1 MKKKIIAIALA
12 LCMVTSL
19 LPATVLAASEG
30 DPQCTVT
37 EGCTLPNGHEG
48 ECVLPEEGGEPDAP
62 AACTKTE
69 GCTLAEGHEGACV
82 LPKEG
87 GESDAPAACTKTEG
101 CTLAEGHEG
110 ECVLPKE
117 NGEPVVTMLDG
128 VNTLAAPRVGAVCT
142 VGGTDY
148 VTLQDAFADAPS
160 GSTIEMTADIAGM
173 TTDMIATVP
182 VGKTFT
188 LNMAGH
194 SITVD
199 QAFTGRPIVNEGVLT
214 ITGNGTIDSSDSEAG
229 GFGAVNNKG
238 TLIVENGT
246 YRGAKYASGSSL
258 RNTGA
263 GAVLTVKDGLFEEAT
278 CAIFNEGTVTING
291 GTFTGTTCSQC
302 NSDIWSYT
310 IRNYSEYSKMT
321 INGGTFTGV
330 QGAVSASIGYLEV
343 NGGTFKTV
351 ACEHHG
357 TAATF
362 YALYAAGEA
371 GKVLCVIND
380 GYFETE
386 GRQTAV
392 LIGNDNTGGDGGINA
407 PATGIVRGG
416 TFVAPVGVP
425 ALKGAERT
433 GDPQI
438 TGGTFTSDVSQYVP
452 GHHMAVEEDGTFVV
466 EPVTQAVGVAAVG
479 QTYYRS
485 LESALE
491 DAENGET
498 VRVLKNAE
506 SAGAALAGKEVTL
519 DLAGCEVAL
528 RGPLVAGEGAHLIIE
543 DSADATEGKPT
554 VSKDNKVTYDAG
566 RLYAAADAGMSYVAA
581 SAFGGSITLKS
592 GIVDGL
598 NADSFALYAQGDVT
612 GAADVA
618 STVTVDGGYV
628 LAQEFALSAQ
638 GCGAAIRFNGGAA
651 EARDNAVIGGNG
663 SNAEGNRRGGTDIR
677 ITGGTLIAHIET
689 SGYASCG
696 VYHPQ
701 EGTLTITGGTIYSE
715 NGCGVLMR
723 GGEMA
728 MTGGTIVA
736 GGDPVFVGKV
746 GDSKVVVTPSGV
758 VFDRDAGYYDAP
770 NAKVDIG
777 GTAEVSGTLK
787 AIDVLDTK
795 AQNASEQ
802 VDVTGGKFSSDVKE
816 FVPEGNTTDTDSEG
830 NFIVVVDKAKA
841 VAEANGVGYTTV
853 QAAIDAVANSDAAGT
868 VKLLQSKAESVAVP
882 AGANVTLDIPAGVT
896 LTNTNGAHTITNSG
910 TLAITGEG
918 TVDNVTHAKGA
929 LVNLSDA
936 QAVIRG
942 GMLTRSSEASTSAS
956 QSGGNSWYVIDN
968 HGTLEIAGGK
978 VVNEGHFS
986 SLIRNV
992 GDSAAAKAVLTI
1004 SGGEVVDGDV
1014 AAVNYMDAA
1023 AQPVVN
1029 ITGGTVTGSI
1039 YKGEHKGS
1047 GGIIHT
1053 AADSTGA
1060 DINVSGG
1067 TFKKPVDPAFC
1078 AEGFAPNKDPI
1089 TGDYTVHTHA
1099 FVKTEAVAAS
1109 CAAPGTEAYWTCS
1122 VCGKL
1127 FSDEAGANE
1136 IAAPVIVPK
1145 TAHTL
1150 VKTEAVAPTCTKEG
1164 SEAYWTCSGCGKL
1177 FSDGNGA
1184 NEIAAPVAMSKTAH
1198 TPVAAWSSDGS
1209 NHWHVCSVCGEKLSQ
1224 GTHTFGEWHT
1234 TLAPTATKTGVQEKN
1249 CTVCGYGVCATVP
1262 ATGTSTPQTGDP
1274 FNVWL
1279 FVGLLC
1285 IGTTGLVVLTGV
1297 QLKKHRAGK

>member
-19 LPATVLAASEG
+19 LPATMLAASEG